1 MRFKDVFEHA
11 YYGTSVALVNLA
23 EHFLTLLEIICV
35 CIIYLTIPIWVLPYA
50 LFLRKGERKM
60 KDNMS
65 EQDYEMQQL
74 LDGKSRMEVDEILG
88 GMENG
93 KF

>member
-1 MRFKDVFEHA
+1 
-11 YYGTSVALVNLA
+11 
-23 EHFLTLLEIICV
+23 
-35 CIIYLTIPIWVLPYA
+35 
-50 LFLRKGERKM
+50 M

-74 LDGKSRMEVDEILG
+74 LDGKNRMEVDEILG

>member
-1 MRFKDVFEHA
+1 
-11 YYGTSVALVNLA
+11 
-23 EHFLTLLEIICV
+23 
-35 CIIYLTIPIWVLPYA
+35 
-50 LFLRKGERKM
+50 
-60 KDNMS
+60 MS

-93 KF
+93 E

>member
-1 MRFKDVFEHA
+1 
-11 YYGTSVALVNLA
+11 
-23 EHFLTLLEIICV
+23 
-35 CIIYLTIPIWVLPYA
+35 
-50 LFLRKGERKM
+50 M

-65 EQDYEMQQL
+65 EQDYEMQML
-74 LDGKSRMEVDEILG
+74 LDGKGRMEVDEILG

>member
-1 MRFKDVFEHA
+1 M
-11 YYGTSVALVNLA
+11 
-23 EHFLTLLEIICV
+23 
-35 CIIYLTIPIWVLPYA
+35 
-50 LFLRKGERKM
+50 KM

-65 EQDYEMQQL
+65 EQDYEMQQF

>member
-1 MRFKDVFEHA
+1 
-11 YYGTSVALVNLA
+11 
-23 EHFLTLLEIICV
+23 
-35 CIIYLTIPIWVLPYA
+35 
-50 LFLRKGERKM
+50 M

-65 EQDYEMQQL
+65 QQDYEMQKL

>member
-1 MRFKDVFEHA
+1 
-11 YYGTSVALVNLA
+11 
-23 EHFLTLLEIICV
+23 
-35 CIIYLTIPIWVLPYA
+35 
-50 LFLRKGERKM
+50 M

-93 KF
+93 E

>member
-1 MRFKDVFEHA
+1 
-11 YYGTSVALVNLA
+11 
-23 EHFLTLLEIICV
+23 
-35 CIIYLTIPIWVLPYA
+35 
-50 LFLRKGERKM
+50 M

-93 KF
+93 KS

>member
-1 MRFKDVFEHA
+1 
-11 YYGTSVALVNLA
+11 
-23 EHFLTLLEIICV
+23 
-35 CIIYLTIPIWVLPYA
+35 
-50 LFLRKGERKM
+50 M

>member
-1 MRFKDVFEHA
+1 
-11 YYGTSVALVNLA
+11 
-23 EHFLTLLEIICV
+23 
-35 CIIYLTIPIWVLPYA
+35 
-50 LFLRKGERKM
+50 M

-74 LDGKSRMEVDEILG
+74 LNGKSRMEVDEILG

>member
-1 MRFKDVFEHA
+1 
-11 YYGTSVALVNLA
+11 
-23 EHFLTLLEIICV
+23 
-35 CIIYLTIPIWVLPYA
+35 
-50 LFLRKGERKM
+50 M

-93 KF
+93 EF